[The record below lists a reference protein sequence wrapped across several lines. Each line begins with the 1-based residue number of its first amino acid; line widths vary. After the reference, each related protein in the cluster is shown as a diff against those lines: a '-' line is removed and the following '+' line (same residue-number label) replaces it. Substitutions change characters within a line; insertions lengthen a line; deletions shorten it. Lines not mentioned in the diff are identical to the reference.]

1 MRVSLTLRIFNNEIQ
16 PKITVNKEFILNKI
30 EQCTDF
36 YANEESNTLKE
47 LSDDMLEGYLEDC
60 LSYVLICYSS
70 ICMTVRGVWVCV

>member
-1 MRVSLTLRIFNNEIQ
+1 MKARLQ
-16 PKITVNKEFILNKI
+16 ATVNKEFILGKI
-30 EQCTDF
+30 EECTDF

-70 ICMTVRGVWVCV
+70 CIIVRGV